1 MEKVAIICPI
11 KDENTYIHKF
21 FEYYKQ
27 HLDKKDIYILD
38 FGSSEE
44 YINNVIR
51 PNANIIYTKT
61 SILDAPGVF
70 NEIKKNMELLK
81 SEGYDFVIPLD
92 VDEILYYHAEGGLKG
107 FLHGLT
113 KKDDIVTCRGYEV
126 IHIPQLQEDL
136 KVDGQW
142 YHQIKYWYPEQQH
155 YGKTLIS
162 RNQLDWV
169 IGFHKYKINNVIEK
183 DWHVNP
189 NLFLIHMHKFDF
201 KTTIER
207 HLKWSSMKWSDETI
221 ENGYN
226 YHYRMTER
234 SKVVDWYFE
243 PILKNIIYPIP
254 EEIKNNLKI

>member
-11 KDENTYIHKF
+11 KDENTFIHKF

-27 HLDKKDIYILD
+27 HLESRDIYILD

-44 YINNVIR
+44 YIKDVIL
-51 PNANIIYTKT
+51 PNANVIH
-61 SILDAPGVF
+61 SDVDILDAPGVF
-70 NEIKKNMELLK
+70 NEIKKNMKLLK
-81 SEGYDFVIPLD
+81 SGGYDFVIPLD

-107 FLHGLT
+107 FLQGLT
-113 KKDDIVTCRGYEV
+113 KKDDIVTCRGYEL

-136 KVDGQW
+136 KADEPW
-142 YHQIKYWYPEQQH
+142 SNQIKYWYPEQQH

-183 DWHVNP
+183 DWYVNP
-189 NLFLIHMHKFDF
+189 NLFLIHMHKIDF
-201 KTTIER
+201 KTTIDR